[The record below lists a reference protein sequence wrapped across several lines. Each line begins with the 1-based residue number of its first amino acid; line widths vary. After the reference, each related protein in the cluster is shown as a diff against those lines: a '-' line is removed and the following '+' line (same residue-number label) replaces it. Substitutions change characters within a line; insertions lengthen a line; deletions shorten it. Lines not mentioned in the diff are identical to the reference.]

1 MIRASSTR
9 DQRYLQ
15 AWSRWT
21 VRNAQAVLGITLLV
35 CALLIPLALQATQN
49 TVPDGWLPD
58 SATAVQV
65 QQYTAEQFGRSD
77 TTYYLLFSDPA
88 SELTARDRGFVD
100 QVQFVVRPLRA
111 IDGVDSVLTW
121 GTTRNDLLNSMLI
134 SEDGMSS
141 LAVISLYSAPE
152 GTFGSP
158 EWLRANLGTSE
169 IDVHITGLEV
179 VGEDFRIVGHNDL
192 VRAELIALPITL
204 VLLFFIFRGFVAALI
219 PVALATGSMII
230 TLATMAVM
238 ARFTSVSVFTV
249 NTVTMLGLAVGIDYA
264 LIMVSRYR
272 EEIEDKPVEEA
283 IVATISSAGK
293 TVLTAASTVAIG
305 LSGLIF
311 FDVPAATS
319 TAMLGALVV
328 LAAMVLS
335 IVAVP
340 AALAIFSDRIAG
352 VHPSQSQ
359 SRILTRIETVREH
372 HPVATLLAC
381 IALLS
386 LLTAPVLGMNAV
398 SPGITNLPATAESRQ
413 TTETIQDNFPLA
425 STSPIEIV
433 IQPRRGSMLEATN
446 LQRYQDLNRMLATVP
461 GVQRVESLWSF
472 IPAGFTASTL
482 ATSFMLEPD
491 LATASQAFLT
501 RSAGLITVIP
511 NPDLTDAEAHE
522 LVQEIRRVLE
532 AQPISGITAMVGGAI
547 ALDLDLLQHISARTP
562 IVLGWI
568 LTLTALTL
576 FLHLRS
582 ALLPLKAITLNL
594 ISMGASFGMLV
605 WIFQDGNLAGVIG
618 AEANGT
624 TVMLVPVLMFC
635 FLFGLGMD
643 FEIIMLSR
651 IRESWQRHGD
661 TTLAVREGL
670 HQAAGIVTASAV
682 LMLTVFLAFAFSELD
697 VVKALGIGLAI
708 AVVIDATVVRMLLL
722 PATMQ
727 LMGRWNWWPS
737 GMHKKVDGEPVRPTT
752 HFE

>member
-9 DQRYLQ
+9 DQRYIR

-21 VRNAQAVLGITLLV
+21 VRNAQLVLGITLLI
-35 CALLIPLALQATQN
+35 CTLLIPLALQATQN

-58 SATAVQV
+58 SATAVKV
-65 QQYTAEQFGRSD
+65 QEFSAEQFGRSD
-77 TTYYLLFSDPA
+77 TTYYLLFTDPTGQ
-88 SELTARDRGFVD
+88 LTARDRAFMD

-111 IDGVDSVLTW
+111 MDGVDSVLTW
-121 GTTRNDLLNSMLI
+121 GTTRNDLLNTMLI

-141 LAVISLYSAPE
+141 LAVITLSHAPDGDF
-152 GTFGSP
+152 GTP
-158 EWLRANLGTSE
+158 DWLRASLGSSD
-169 IDVHITGLEV
+169 IDVHMTGLEV

-204 VLLFFIFRGFVAALI
+204 ILLFVIFRGFVSALI

-272 EEIEDKPVEEA
+272 EELQDKPVDEA
-283 IVATISSAGK
+283 LAATLGSAGK
-293 TVLTAASTVAIG
+293 TVITAASTVAIG
-305 LSGLIF
+305 LSGLVF

-319 TAMLGALVV
+319 TAALGALVV
-328 LAAMVLS
+328 LAAMMLS
-335 IVAVP
+335 IVTVP
-340 AALAIFSDRIAG
+340 AALAIFSRRI
-352 VHPSQSQ
+352 VTRQSPRAQ
-359 SRILTRIETVREH
+359 SGLLARLEAVREQ
-372 HPVATLLAC
+372 HPVATMLAC
-381 IALLS
+381 LALLS

-398 SPGITNLPATAESRQ
+398 SPGISNLPATAESRL
-413 TTETIQDNFPLA
+413 TTEAIQDHFPLA

-433 IQPRRGSMLEATN
+433 IQPTRGSMLEAPN
-446 LQRYQDLNRMLATVP
+446 LQRYQDLTRSLTAVP

-472 IPAGFTASTL
+472 IPTGFTATTL
-482 ATSFMLEPD
+482 ATSFVLEPD

-501 RSAGLITVIP
+501 RNAGLITVIP
-511 NPDLTDAEAHE
+511 DPDLSDAELHT
-522 LVQEIRRVLE
+522 LVREIRRELE
-532 AQPISGITAMVGGAI
+532 THPIGGITAMVGGAI
-547 ALDLDLLQHISARTP
+547 ALDLDLLHHISQRTP
-562 IVLGWI
+562 VVLTWVLS
-568 LTLTALTL
+568 LTVVTL

-582 ALLPLKAITLNL
+582 ALLPLKAIALNL
-594 ISMGASFGMLV
+594 VSMGASFGMLV
-605 WIFQDGNLAGVIG
+605 WMFQDGNLTGLVD
-618 AEANGT
+618 AEANGS

-651 IRESWQRHGD
+651 IRESWLHHGN
-661 TTLAVREGL
+661 TTLAVRQGL
-670 HQAAGIVTASAV
+670 NQSAGIVTASAV

-697 VVKALGIGLAI
+697 IVKALGIGLAI
-708 AVVIDATVVRMLLL
+708 AVALDATIVRLLLL

-727 LMGRWNWWPS
+727 LMGRWNWWPTNRRTDS
-737 GMHKKVDGEPVRPTT
+737 
-752 HFE
+752 